1 MLENMQE
8 NKNFGRA
15 AVALVVI
22 LCLYFGMRFL
32 SEVRAYGS
40 TGSGEV
46 NTITLSGHGEVTA
59 VPDIANV
66 SFTIEKEAK
75 TAKEAQEKV
84 AEVEKKA
91 LEFLKTS
98 KVEDKDIKAS
108 TASVYPKY
116 EYQYKSSVMPCNEFG
131 CPPRGGNNV
140 IVGYT
145 ASESITVKVRN
156 VDDAGKIMQG
166 LGEAGVSQMNGPDFA
181 IDEEDALKAEA
192 RKLAIMEAREKAR
205 VLAKDLGVRLGK
217 VVTYSESDYAMPF
230 YARAVS
236 EDMVMG
242 GAVKSAPAELPK
254 GENTISAHVNVT
266 FEIR

>member
-1 MLENMQE
+1 MFEFMQA
-8 NKNFGRA
+8 NKNLYRA
-15 AVALVVI
+15 IVALVVI
-22 LCLYFGMRFL
+22 LCLYFGVRFL
-32 SEVRAYGS
+32 SEARAFS
-40 TGSGEV
+40 SAGSGDV

-59 VPDIANV
+59 IPDIATV

-98 KVEDKDIKAS
+98 GVEDKDIKAS
-108 TASVYPKY
+108 SASVYPKY
-116 EYQYKSSVMPCNEFG
+116 EYQYKASYMPCNDFG
-131 CPPRGGNNV
+131 CPPRGNNV

-156 VDDAGKIMQG
+156 IDDAGKVMQG
-166 LGEAGVSQMNGPDFA
+166 LGEAGVSSMNGPEFA

-192 RKLAIMEAREKAR
+192 RKLAIDDAREKAK

-217 VVTYSESDYAMPF
+217 VVTFSESDYAMPF
-230 YARAVS
+230 YARATMA
-236 EDMVMG
+236 ENAMGG
-242 GAVKSAPAELPK
+242 GAVKSMPAELPK
-254 GENTISAHVNVT
+254 GENTISAHVSLT